1 MKNGSKRMPKRIC
14 DRAIAEFDTLL
25 GQVKTINAEL
35 AQEPP
40 EDPADTQAI
49 DISLAQRALRHG
61 G

>member
-1 MKNGSKRMPKRIC
+1 MKTGARRMLKQEC
-14 DRAIAEFDTLL
+14 AKATAEFDTLL